1 MLEMAFEGRH
11 IKKGQA
17 NVPTPTERFLHL
29 FKQKSSAPENSDA
42 LDSWVCWGGMNTVF
56 TIVLF
61 LAAFRYKVGAAKA

>member
-1 MLEMAFEGRH
+1 MAIELAFEGRH

-42 LDSWVCWGGMNTVF
+42 LDSWVCWGGMNT
-56 TIVLF
+56 IPELF
-61 LAAFRYKVGAAKA
+61 YFLRRFATR